1 MKKALPVLVLCL
13 LLCLSACGKKHAE
26 PVGSGSAEPE
36 TAEKTSGKSSA
47 KDGGQ
52 GSKDSAKETAAPA
65 AQTAAPAAQTASPAA
80 APETQEKPD
89 QNELPGQPAA
99 SPVGSWV
106 DASGVIVMAVD
117 GDFHV
122 SILQT
127 RADGTAAVWI
137 FNGSYD
143 ETSGVLTY
151 SDGMKQ
157 ELTAAETET
166 AYQNSRGTLTL
177 KDGALI
183 WADQHEQSVTF
194 RRDES

>member
-1 MKKALPVLVLCL
+1 MKKALPILVLCL

-65 AQTAAPAAQTASPAA
+65 AQTAAPASAL
-80 APETQEKPD
+80 ETREKPD

-99 SPVGSWV
+99 SLVGSWV

-177 KDGALI
+177 KDGALV

>member
-36 TAEKTSGKSSA
+36 TAEKTS
-47 KDGGQ
+47 
-52 GSKDSAKETAAPA
+52 AKETAAPA
-65 AQTAAPAAQTASPAA
+65 AQTASPAP
-80 APETQEKPD
+80 APETREKPD

-157 ELTAAETET
+157 ELTAAATET